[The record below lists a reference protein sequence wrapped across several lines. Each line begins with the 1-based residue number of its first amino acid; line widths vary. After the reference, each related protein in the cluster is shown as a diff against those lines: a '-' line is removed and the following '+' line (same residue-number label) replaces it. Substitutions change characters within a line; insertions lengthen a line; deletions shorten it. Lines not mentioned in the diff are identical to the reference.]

1 MVIAIG
7 VVTALVVY
15 LSNRRTSRRMN
26 RLDRMGLDLYE
37 RKARCE
43 GTFPFDY
50 LSR

>member
-7 VVTALVVY
+7 VVAAFGVF
-15 LSNRRTSRRMN
+15 LSNRLARRRIN
-26 RLDRMGLDLYE
+26 RPDRMGLDSYE

-43 GTFPFDY
+43 DTFPFDY